1 VKVRLSLS
9 LSLSPRLTLTSC
21 AQRSPSL
28 SPRLTF
34 TTTGAVGRDDGLGE
48 MLGVLEHEEAAAFFE
63 EVG

>member
-1 VKVRLSLS
+1 MKVRLSLS
-9 LSLSPRLTLTSC
+9 L
-21 AQRSPSL
+21 SL